1 MDKESGLETGTYMY
15 IYNIYYCTVRL
26 PKVNI
31 TFNVTLKTPIKSKQ
45 TKFANNDF
53 YSFILIKKPVSSFQ
67 LSVN

>member
-45 TKFANNDF
+45 TKFANIYINKK
-53 YSFILIKKPVSSFQ
+53 YSEFVPAFCKLTI
-67 LSVN
+67 

>member
-15 IYNIYYCTVRL
+15 IYVIYITVRL

-53 YSFILIKKPVSSFQ
+53 YSFILIKNTVSSFQ